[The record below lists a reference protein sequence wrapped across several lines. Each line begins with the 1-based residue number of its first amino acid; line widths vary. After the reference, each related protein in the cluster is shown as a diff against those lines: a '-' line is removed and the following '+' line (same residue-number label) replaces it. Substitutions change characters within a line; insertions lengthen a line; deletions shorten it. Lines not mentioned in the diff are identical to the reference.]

1 MRVAFAGT
9 PAFAVPAL
17 ERLHAAG
24 HAIILVLTQPDR
36 PAGRGL
42 KLTPSAVGAAA
53 DQLGLPVDK
62 PLTLR
67 DPAAQ
72 RRLSEAL
79 PDVLVVAAYG
89 LILPPAVLAIPPRGC
104 LNIHASLLPRWR
116 GAAPV
121 HRAILAGDAETGVDI
136 MSMDAGLDTG
146 AVLLERRTPID
157 PTETTGELTRRLA
170 NLGAE
175 AIVEALERLPE
186 LVPQPQPT
194 EGVTYA
200 AKVSKSEALVDW
212 SASAA
217 AIARQVRAFNP
228 SPGAEVVLA
237 GERVKVWDAVSC
249 EGAGEPGAIL
259 DARGEGVV
267 VACGEGALRIRQ
279 LQRPGGKRLM
289 ANDFLRGRALAP
301 DPNP

>member
-24 HAIILVLTQPDR
+24 HAIVLVLTQPDR

-42 KLTPSAVGAAA
+42 KLTPSAVCAAA
-53 DQLGLPVDK
+53 DRLGLPVDK

-67 DPAAQ
+67 DPLAQ
-72 RRLSEAL
+72 QRLADTMA
-79 PDVLVVAAYG
+79 DVLVVAAYG

-121 HRAILAGDAETGVDI
+121 HRAILAGDAQTGVDI
-136 MSMDAGLDTG
+136 MRMDAGLDTG
-146 AVLLERRTPID
+146 AVLMERRTPIG
-157 PTETTGELTRRLA
+157 PGETTGELTQRLA
-170 NLGAE
+170 DLGGA
-175 AIVEALERLPE
+175 AIVEALEHLGE
-186 LVPQPQPT
+186 LVPRPQPD

-200 AKVSKSEALVDW
+200 AKVSKSEATVDW
-212 SASAA
+212 SAPAV

-228 SPGAEVVLA
+228 SPGADALLG
-237 GERVKVWDAVSC
+237 GERVKVWDA
-249 EGAGEPGAIL
+249 EPCQGDGTAGAIL
-259 DARGEGVV
+259 EAGDGGIV

-279 LQRPGGKRLM
+279 LQRPGGKRLT
-289 ANDFLRGRALAP
+289 ANDFLRGKALAGN
-301 DPNP
+301 PNP